1 MHTIRHVLAA
11 LVMVVLMCACGS
23 SGAQPARED
32 VERAMRASWEKSGDN
47 FSPRTTIEFNE
58 IKFGSTYP
66 ANEQEVI
73 DGIPPGAAVTAAIID
88 FTVRT
93 YYTDTTKAVRR
104 KREAAVYQDKFGEW
118 AVMTGQVR
126 GEDTSTDEP
135 AQK

>member
-1 MHTIRHVLAA
+1 MIRLVLSA
-11 LVMVVLMCACGS
+11 LLLVVLLCACGS

-32 VERAMRASWEKSGDN
+32 VERALRETWEKAGDN

-58 IKFGSTYP
+58 IKFGNTYP
-66 ANEQEVI
+66 ANEQDVI
-73 DGIPPGAAVTAAIID
+73 NGIPPGAAVTAAIVD